1 MATSKWLFIVN
12 CHTGTTGGIRVT
24 YQKNIE
30 KIVRAAQLVQSYNYI
45 FCSVINLLY
54 EENITIIIFEKK

>member
-30 KIVRAAQLVQSYNYI
+30 KIAKAAQLVQRYNY
-45 FCSVINLLY
+45 FFVVLLTFFMRR
-54 EENITIIIFEKK
+54 ILQ